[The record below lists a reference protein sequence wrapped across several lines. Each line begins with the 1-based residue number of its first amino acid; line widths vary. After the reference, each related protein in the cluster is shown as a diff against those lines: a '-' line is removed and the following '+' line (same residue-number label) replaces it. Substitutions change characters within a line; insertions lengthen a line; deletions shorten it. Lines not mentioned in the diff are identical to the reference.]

1 MSLTDQ
7 LDRLAA
13 FEPAP
18 YPVVSLYLNTQ
29 PGQTGRDQYQTFVR
43 KELAARARTYPANS
57 PERESLDKDNEKILR
72 YLDGE
77 VAPSAN
83 GVAIFACS
91 AGDLFEAVQ
100 LGAPID
106 QHWLYIGDQPYL
118 YPLARLES
126 QYPRYAA
133 VLADTN
139 TARILV
145 FALGELVA
153 TREVKGVKTRR
164 TSQGGWSQARFQR
177 HISNFHLQHAKEVVE
192 ALERVVQHEGIT
204 QILLAGDE
212 VITPQLRAQMPKHL
226 ADKVVDHLRLDTNAP
241 LHEILESSLESMRR
255 LDQQTDREK
264 VEAAVNAYRASGLGV
279 VGPEDTLDALVK
291 GQVEELL
298 IAANVRELQGV
309 AAGGARSTAA
319 ATDAAI
325 MEPAVETA
333 MAGEAAEAD
342 PRDVRFADELITKA
356 KQTAA
361 RITFIEDPN
370 LLADYGGV
378 AALLRFRT

>member
-1 MSLTDQ
+1 MPLTDQ

-13 FEPAP
+13 FERAP

-43 KELAARARTYPANS
+43 KELAARVRTYAENS
-57 PERESLDKDNEKILR
+57 PERASLNRDIEKILR
-72 YLDGE
+72 YLDND
-77 VAPSAN
+77 VDPSAN

-91 AGDLFEAVQ
+91 AGELFEAIQ
-100 LGAPID
+100 LGAAID
-106 QHWLYIGDQPYL
+106 QHWLYIGDQPHL

-139 TARILV
+139 SARILV
-145 FALGELVA
+145 FASGELVTA
-153 TREVKGVKTRR
+153 REVTGVKTRR

-177 HISNFHLQHAKEVVE
+177 HISNFHMQHAKEVVD
-192 ALERVVQHEGIT
+192 ALERVVQQEGIT

-212 VITPQLRAQMPKHL
+212 VIMPQLRGQMPKHL
-226 ADKVVDHLRLDTNAP
+226 AEKVVDQLRVDTHAP
-241 LHEILESSLESMRR
+241 LDEILEASLESMRR

-264 VEAAVNAYRASGLGV
+264 VEAAVGGYRAGALGV

-309 AAGGARSTAA
+309 AAGGARSEAA
-319 ATDAAI
+319 ATDTGI
-325 MEPAVETA
+325 MEAAVETA
-333 MAGEAAEAD
+333 AAGEAAQAD
-342 PRDVRFADELITKA
+342 PSDVRFADELITKA

-361 RITFIEDPN
+361 RITFIENPD

-378 AALLRFRT
+378 AALLRFRI